1 MALARDCR
9 MGRAIAPNAKRE
21 FSHASTAPARP
32 LTEYLHVRKPLER
45 PLSLLH
51 ASGRPFGPPFA
62 FFKKS
67 PFSKGLAR
75 LILNFAI
82 ASRLGSAQASGAARS
97 GLGRRRVLS
106 GQEGRHA
113 RGGGVPEGFHGLLMK
128 RERERLAAFENTHL

>member
-32 LTEYLHVRKPLER
+32 FTEYLHVRKPLER

-82 ASRLGSAQASGAARS
+82 ASRSEEHTSELQSRQYLVCR
-97 GLGRRRVLS
+97 
-106 GQEGRHA
+106 
-113 RGGGVPEGFHGLLMK
+113 LLLETK
-128 RERERLAAFENTHL
+128 KIKNTSSITSTINVRKTSKKSQFYTM